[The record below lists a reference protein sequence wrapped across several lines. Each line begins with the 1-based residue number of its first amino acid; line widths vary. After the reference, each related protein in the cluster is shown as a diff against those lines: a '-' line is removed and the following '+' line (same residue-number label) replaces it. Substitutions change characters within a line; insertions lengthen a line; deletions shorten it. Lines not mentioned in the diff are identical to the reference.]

1 MRAVTLYEHGG
12 LEQLVVGERPDPVL
26 GPDEALVRVAAVA
39 VNRLDCLVRADAGHA
54 YEARLPLIPGYDV
67 AGEVVAVEGEGA
79 AIGDQVYVHY
89 DYACGRCVWCRS
101 GDESLCQRYEIM
113 GVQHDGGYA
122 ELVRA
127 PTANLFSL
135 PPGLSAEVAAAG
147 GSVSLTAHHMLFA
160 RGGLRAGETVLVM
173 ASGSGVGGAALQ
185 LARWA
190 GARVLATA
198 GSPAKRAAAQRAGVE
213 AAIDYTQPGWSAA
226 VLEATAGR
234 GVDLAIDH
242 TGSDFF
248 EEVVRCLA
256 PKGRV
261 VVCGATSGAVAQL
274 DLVDL
279 FARQIEII
287 GSSDGTRAELLEVLD
302 LLARGVLA
310 PTIDAVLPLEQ
321 AGEAQRR
328 LEAREHDGRLLL
340 AP

>member
-135 PPGLSAEVAAAG
+135 PPAAR
-147 GSVSLTAHHMLFA
+147 S
-160 RGGLRAGETVLVM
+160 R
-173 ASGSGVGGAALQ
+173 
-185 LARWA
+185 
-190 GARVLATA
+190 
-198 GSPAKRAAAQRAGVE
+198 
-213 AAIDYTQPGWSAA
+213 
-226 VLEATAGR
+226 
-234 GVDLAIDH
+234 
-242 TGSDFF
+242 
-248 EEVVRCLA
+248 
-256 PKGRV
+256 
-261 VVCGATSGAVAQL
+261 
-274 DLVDL
+274 
-279 FARQIEII
+279 
-287 GSSDGTRAELLEVLD
+287 
-302 LLARGVLA
+302 
-310 PTIDAVLPLEQ
+310 
-321 AGEAQRR
+321 
-328 LEAREHDGRLLL
+328 
-340 AP
+340 